1 MRREPHP
8 RVGRTLAGLLAG
20 VPLLWLGVS
29 ALHDALG
36 ANPVQT
42 IEHTT
47 GDWGLRL
54 LLASLA
60 VTPLRRLTGWSWLA
74 PWRRL
79 LGLLA
84 FSYLV
89 VHFLAWSVLDLGL
102 DPSALFDDVVK
113 RPYVTV
119 GFASFLALVPLAVT
133 STRSW
138 MRRLGRRWISLHRLV
153 YAAAVGGVVHYA
165 WLVKADLRPPLAYAA
180 ILALLLGARLLRRA
194 GARGRGRQLRS
205 SFSVSAER
213 NTPIT
218 SIGASQGSPR
228 SSR

>member
-1 MRREPHP
+1 MSAERQAVASRALPWPRLLRRRPEHAL
-8 RVGRTLAGLLAG
+8 GIALAA
-20 VPLLWLGVS
+20 VPLLWLGAG
-29 ALHDALG
+29 ALRDALG

-74 PWRRL
+74 PWRRS

-84 FSYLV
+84 FSYLCL
-89 VHFLAWSVLDLGL
+89 HFLAWGVLDLGL
-102 DPSALFDDVVK
+102 DLSALVDDVVK

-119 GFASFLALVPLAVT
+119 GFASFLALLPLAVT

-138 MRRLGRRWISLHRLV
+138 MRRLGKRWISVHRLV
-153 YAAAVGGVVHYA
+153 YGAAVGGVVHYA
-165 WLVKADLRPPLAYAA
+165 WLVKADLRPPLAYAGM
-180 ILALLLGARLLRRA
+180 LALLLGARL
-194 GARGRGRQLRS
+194 ARGRLRPALLRRR
-205 SFSVSAER
+205 SA
-213 NTPIT
+213 
-218 SIGASQGSPR
+218 AA
-228 SSR
+228 

>member
-1 MRREPHP
+1 
-8 RVGRTLAGLLAG
+8 VG
-20 VPLLWLGVS
+20 

-54 LLASLA
+54 LLASLT

-74 PWRRL
+74 RWRRT

-84 FSYLV
+84 FSYLCL
-89 VHFLAWSVLDLGL
+89 HFLAWSVLDLAL
-102 DPSALFDDVVK
+102 DPSALLDDVAK

-119 GFASFLALVPLAVT
+119 GFVSFLALVPLAVT
-133 STRSW
+133 STRAW
-138 MRRLGRRWISLHRLV
+138 MRRLGRRWTNLHRLV
-153 YAAAVGGVVHYA
+153 YGAAAGGVIHYA

-180 ILALLLGARLLRRA
+180 LLGLLLGARLLR
-194 GARGRGRQLRS
+194 ARLRLA
-205 SFSVSAER
+205 VLR
-213 NTPIT
+213 R
-218 SIGASQGSPR
+218 R
-228 SSR
+228 SEPA